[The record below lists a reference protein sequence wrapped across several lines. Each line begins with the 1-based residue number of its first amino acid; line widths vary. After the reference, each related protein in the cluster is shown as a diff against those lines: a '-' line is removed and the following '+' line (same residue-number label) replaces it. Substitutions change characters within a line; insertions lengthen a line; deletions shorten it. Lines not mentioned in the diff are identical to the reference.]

1 MVKKG
6 RDPSLKNPVKLLQ
19 FNNKFFKKKRDK
31 SAYLPDRF
39 TKVIRLA
46 KIFQGEF
53 LIEFYDFT
61 ENEFLKTPL
70 IDKSLFNIH

>member
-31 SAYLPDRF
+31 SAYLLDRF
-39 TKVIRLA
+39 TKAIRLV

-61 ENEFLKTPL
+61 ENEFLKTP
-70 IDKSLFNIH
+70 KSVFKIH

>member
-1 MVKKG
+1 M
-6 RDPSLKNPVKLLQ
+6 S
-19 FNNKFFKKKRDK
+19 
-31 SAYLPDRF
+31 LPDRF
-39 TKVIRLA
+39 TKVIRLV

-70 IDKSLFNIH
+70 IDKSVFNIH

>member
-1 MVKKG
+1 M
-6 RDPSLKNPVKLLQ
+6 S
-19 FNNKFFKKKRDK
+19 
-31 SAYLPDRF
+31 LPDRF
-39 TKVIRLA
+39 TKAIRLV

-70 IDKSLFNIH
+70 IDKSVFNIHYFYKDMTKSRPN